1 MKVTLW
7 GTRGSIASPGPET
20 VRYGGNT
27 TCLSVET
34 NSGQVIIIDGGTGIR
49 KLGIKLMGSLPV
61 NCDILITHTHWDHI
75 QGLPFFIPLFVPG
88 NELNFHGA
96 FDPVYNKSLKDILA
110 GQMEYCYF
118 PVRESELNA
127 NISYHRINDGHTFEM
142 GDAKITAILMNHPVL
157 NYGYK
162 IEADG
167 HSFFF
172 TGDHEP
178 PRNIY
183 SEEDEEFAEY
193 QSFIDLKNE
202 KLYRLLEN
210 IDLLVADS
218 SYTTE
223 EYKTKI
229 GWGHGTFDS
238 SLEMGR
244 HVKAKKLVFTHHEP
258 TRNDEALDTIFAEM
272 KNKVRTGDPEIF
284 MAVEGHTFDLSA
296 DD

>member
-34 NSGQVIIIDGGTGIR
+34 EAGDVIIIDGGTGVR
-49 KLGIKLMGSLPV
+49 KLGLKLMGALPV
-61 NCDILITHTHWDHI
+61 NCNILITHTHWDHI
-75 QGLPFFIPLFVPG
+75 QGLPFFIPIFVPG
-88 NELNFHGA
+88 NSITFHGA

-127 NISYHRINDGHTFEM
+127 AIDYKRINDGDSFEI
-142 GDAKITAILMNHPVL
+142 GSAKVTAILMNHPVL

-167 HSFFF
+167 KSFFF

-178 PRNIY
+178 PVNIY
-183 SEEDEEFAEY
+183 DEGDEEYEEY
-193 QSFIDLKNE
+193 QSFIDMKND
-202 KLYRLLEN
+202 KLYDLITD
-210 IDLLVADS
+210 IDLMVADS
-218 SYTTE
+218 SYTVD
-223 EYKTKI
+223 EYQTKI
-229 GWGHGTFDS
+229 GWGHGTFNS
-238 SLEMGR
+238 TLEMGR
-244 HVKAKKLVFTHHEP
+244 RVNAKQLVFTHHEP
-258 TRNDEALDTIFAEM
+258 TRTDEELDKIYEELLA
-272 KNKVRTGDPEIF
+272 VRKDGDPELYI
-284 MAVEGHTFDLSA
+284 ATEGHTFDLSK

>member
-157 NYGYK
+157 N
-162 IEADG
+162 
-167 HSFFF
+167 
-172 TGDHEP
+172 
-178 PRNIY
+178 
-183 SEEDEEFAEY
+183 
-193 QSFIDLKNE
+193 
-202 KLYRLLEN
+202 
-210 IDLLVADS
+210 
-218 SYTTE
+218 
-223 EYKTKI
+223 
-229 GWGHGTFDS
+229 
-238 SLEMGR
+238 
-244 HVKAKKLVFTHHEP
+244 
-258 TRNDEALDTIFAEM
+258 
-272 KNKVRTGDPEIF
+272 
-284 MAVEGHTFDLSA
+284 
-296 DD
+296 